1 MQLDTKEGTKK
12 EQYLGFVC
20 QNLTVH
26 KNTKTKNPQKGDDG
40 SSTQSRFEN
49 DNENNES
56 NEKYFDDDDTRRRR
70 KRRNTAERDDVRER
84 GVAWPVEQHFE

>member
-1 MQLDTKEGTKK
+1 M
-12 EQYLGFVC
+12 C
-20 QNLTVH
+20 QNEKKNLPQVPQEKSH
-26 KNTKTKNPQKGDDG
+26 KYTNTQKGDDG

-56 NEKYFDDDDTRRRR
+56 NENCFDDDDIRRR

-84 GVAWPVEQHFE
+84 GVARPVEQHFE